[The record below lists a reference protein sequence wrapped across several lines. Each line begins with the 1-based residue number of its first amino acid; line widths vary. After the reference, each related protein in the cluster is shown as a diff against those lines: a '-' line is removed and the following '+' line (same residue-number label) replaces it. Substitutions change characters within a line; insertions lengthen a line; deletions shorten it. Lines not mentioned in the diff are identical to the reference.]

1 MVEDRCIVSIKVVC
15 ALSIGD
21 IADDLEWPLTTPN
34 DHNFYILCC
43 LSYLRSR

>member
-21 IADDLEWPLTTPN
+21 IADDLEWPLTTPK
-34 DHNFYILCC
+34 
-43 LSYLRSR
+43 RSQFLHFVLPFISS